1 MVILLLVLCETP
13 MCCLWW
19 LDQFTSPAAAKEAPF
34 PPCRLQRLLFTDF
47 LIMAILTGVRW
58 YLIVV
63 LVCISL
69 KISGVEHLFTCLLAI
84 WMSSWETCL
93 FISSALFFF
102 FLDWIFVVVVVVVV
116 VSCMS
121 CVYILEIRPLSVIS
135 FTSIFSCSVEFFASF
150 VVSFAMQKACTSG

>member
-93 FISSALFFF
+93 FRSSALFFF
-102 FLDWIFVVVVVVVV
+102 FWIGFLLLLLLLLLLLVV
-116 VSCMS
+116 
-121 CVYILEIRPLSVIS
+121 
-135 FTSIFSCSVEFFASF
+135 
-150 VVSFAMQKACTSG
+150 